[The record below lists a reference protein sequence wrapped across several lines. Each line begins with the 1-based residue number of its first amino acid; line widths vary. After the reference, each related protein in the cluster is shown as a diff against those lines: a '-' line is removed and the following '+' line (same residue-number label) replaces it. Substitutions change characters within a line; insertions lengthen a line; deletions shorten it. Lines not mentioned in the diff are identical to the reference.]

1 MNYKMVFYNLGR
13 VVAVEGAALLLPLI
27 TSLLYSEW
35 TVALAFLATM
45 GIALAIGVV
54 FSLVFKPKDG
64 TIYSAEGF
72 IIVALAW
79 VAVSLVGALPF
90 VFSGEIP
97 SYVDALFESISG
109 FTTTGASILTDVEK
123 MSHGILMWRSFTHWI
138 GGMGVLVLVIA
149 VTKKASERNI
159 HIMRAEMP
167 GPIVDKITPRSKD
180 TAKYLYLI
188 YVGLTVVEFI
198 LLLCGGMDVF
208 ESVIH
213 SFGTA
218 GTGGFSS
225 NNSSIAEYSPYIQW
239 VIAVFMMLFAIN
251 FNVYFLIIIG
261 KGLNALR
268 SRELWTYIGV
278 VVAATGIICAN
289 IFSIYG
295 NFGDALR
302 HAFFQTTSVMS
313 TTGFS
318 TATFS
323 EWNEVCKGILFVLM
337 FIGGCAG
344 STAGGIKLT
353 RVILMFKTTR
363 HELKR
368 MLHPRVERSVKFDGK
383 KVEEKTLHGV
393 GVYLALYV
401 ILLLIVFFLLCFD
414 AGFSLETN
422 FSAAVSCFNNV
433 GPAFDQAFASYAAY
447 SPFSKIVLSFAML
460 LGRLEIYPLILVF
473 LPSTWSRNH

>member
-1 MNYKMVFYNLGR
+1 MNYKMVLYNLGR
-13 VVAVEGAALLLPLI
+13 VVAVEGVALLLPLI
-27 TSLLYSEW
+27 TALLYGEW
-35 TVALAFLATM
+35 TVALAFVMTIV
-45 GIALAIGVV
+45 IAFAIGVIC
-54 FSLVFKPKDG
+54 SLVFKPKDG
-64 TIYSAEGF
+64 TIYSGEGF
-72 IIVALAW
+72 ITVALAW
-79 VAVSLVGALPF
+79 IVMSLVGALPF

-97 SYVDALFESISG
+97 SYVDALFETISG

-123 MSHGILMWRSFTHWI
+123 LSHGLLMWRSFTHWI

-159 HIMRAEMP
+159 YIMRAEMP

-180 TAKYLYLI
+180 TAKFLYII
-188 YVGLTVVEFI
+188 YVGLTVLEFI

-208 ESVIH
+208 ESTVH
-213 SFGTA
+213 AFGTA
-218 GTGGFSS
+218 GTGGFGIK
-225 NNSSIAEYSPYIQW
+225 NSSIGGYSPYIQW
-239 VIAVFMMLFAIN
+239 VIAVFMMLFGVN
-251 FNVYFLIIIG
+251 FNVYFLIIVG
-261 KGLNALR
+261 KGLSALR
-268 SRELWTYIGV
+268 SKELWTYLGV
-278 VVAATGIICAN
+278 VVVATGIICAN
-289 IFSIYG
+289 VMNIYG

-323 EWNEVCKGILFVLM
+323 EWNEVCKGVLLVLM

-353 RVILMFKTTR
+353 RVMLMFKSAR

-383 KVEEKTLHGV
+383 KVEEKTINGV
-393 GVYLALYV
+393 GVYLTLYV
-401 ILLLIVFFLLCFD
+401 IILLAVFFLLCFD
-414 AGFSLETN
+414 TGFSFESN
-422 FSAAVSCFNNV
+422 FSAAVSCFNNI
-433 GPAFDQAFASYAAY
+433 GPAFDQVFASYAAY

-460 LGRLEIYPLILVF
+460 LGRLEIYPLILVL
-473 LPSTWSRNH
+473 LPSTWSRKN